1 MTIRR
6 KSSCSSDAVSHSL
19 QLKYLQIVRIVSLYL
34 RENVMRAIVLAAS
47 LMSACLIAQ
56 EADSRT
62 LPDSFKTPG
71 ATNPEV
77 TQFNIKKTI
86 CNSGWTKTIRPPSSY
101 TTALKKQQIVEYGYR
116 NKKPGSYEEDH
127 LISLQLG
134 GDPHDPQNLWPQA
147 YAGKCGARVKDVIE
161 TALKRLVCSPKPPLT
176 LVEAQQMISRDWV
189 GAYNQYVRK
198 INCPAP

>member
-1 MTIRR
+1 
-6 KSSCSSDAVSHSL
+6 
-19 QLKYLQIVRIVSLYL
+19 LKYFQIVRIVSLYL
-34 RENVMRAIVLAAS
+34 EGNIMRAIVLAAS
-47 LMSACLIAQ
+47 LTSACLIIQ

-62 LPDSFKTPG
+62 LPDSFRTPG

-147 YAGKCGARVKDVIE
+147 YAGKCGARERCYRDDAEE
-161 TALKRLVCSPKPPLT
+161 TGLLGQAPAHAGR
-176 LVEAQQMISRDWV
+176 
-189 GAYNQYVRK
+189 GAADDFPGLGWRV
-198 INCPAP
+198 